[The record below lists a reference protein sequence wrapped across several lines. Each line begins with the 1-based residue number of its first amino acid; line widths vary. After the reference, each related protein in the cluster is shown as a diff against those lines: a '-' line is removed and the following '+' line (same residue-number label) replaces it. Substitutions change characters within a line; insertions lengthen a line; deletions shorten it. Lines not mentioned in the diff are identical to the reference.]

1 MNCMVVEGNQSTIKM
16 IRKSR
21 MVFDTIIVGAGISG
35 SYLSSILKNTTK
47 NILIIDKSRGIGG
60 RMSTKP
66 IGEDIVDYGCQYIK
80 PKIDECSSLIK
91 SLEELGLVK
100 QIEIKTGEKVYIS
113 PFGMNKIPQYLSR
126 GVSVVTNEKVEK
138 IKYQNKLW
146 EINTGSISLTS
157 KTLVLTMPIPQV
169 EELMVRCNIKIGQL
183 PNVKYSSF
191 YTSTF
196 ISDVH
201 HPEEIIGSD
210 DTFSWICN
218 NKKKGLR
225 NLNDVF
231 TVNTSETITRRLVE
245 KEDPERKDFIAGKIN
260 EAGFSSIVKLN
271 IHFWKYAFSLNQNN
285 IDYIF
290 NSDTGLGICGDSFSV
305 GRVDGA
311 IRSAELLSRELVR
324 FLRN

>member
-1 MNCMVVEGNQSTIKM
+1 M
-16 IRKSR
+16 I
-21 MVFDTIIVGAGISG
+21 FETIIVGAGISG
-35 SYLSSILKNTTK
+35 SYLSSVIKNATK

-80 PKIDECSSLIK
+80 PETDECSALIK
-91 SLEELGLVK
+91 SLEELDLVK
-100 QIEIKTGEKVYIS
+100 QIEIKTGKKVYIS

-126 GVSVVTNEKVEK
+126 GVTVITNKKVEK

-146 EINTGSISLTS
+146 EIYTGSISFTS

-169 EELMVRCNIKIGQL
+169 EDLMARCNIKVDHL
-183 PNVKYSSF
+183 PNVEYSSF

-196 ISDVH
+196 ISNVH
-201 HPEEIIGSD
+201 HLEQIISSD
-210 DTFSWICN
+210 DMFSWICN

-225 NLNDVF
+225 NLNNAF
-231 TVNTSETITRRLVE
+231 TVNTSETVTRILVK
-245 KEDPERKDFIAGKIN
+245 KEDSERKDIIAGKIN
-260 EAGFSSIVKLN
+260 EAGFNNILKFN
-271 IHFWKYAFSLNQNN
+271 IHFWKYAFSSNQNN

-290 NSDTGLGICGDSFSV
+290 DSHTGLGICGDSFSV

-311 IRSAELLSRELVR
+311 IRSAELMSRELIR

>member
-1 MNCMVVEGNQSTIKM
+1 MVAEGNQGTIKM
-16 IRKSR
+16 MRESKMI
-21 MVFDTIIVGAGISG
+21 FDTIIVGAGMSG
-35 SYLSSILKNTTK
+35 SYLSFVLKNTTK
-47 NILIIDKSRGIGG
+47 NILIIDKSRGVGG

-80 PKIDECSSLIK
+80 PKTDECSALTK
-91 SLEELGLVK
+91 SLEELGLVNE
-100 QIEIKTGEKVYIS
+100 IEIKKGEKVYIS

-138 IKYQNKLW
+138 INYQNKLW
-146 EINTGSISLTS
+146 EIDTGSISLTS
-157 KTLVLTMPIPQV
+157 RTLVLTMPLPQV
-169 EELMVRCNIKIGQL
+169 EELMVRCNIKIDQL
-183 PNVKYSSF
+183 PNVEYSSF

-196 ISDVH
+196 VSNVH
-201 HPEEIIGSD
+201 HLEEIIGSD

-225 NLNDVF
+225 NLNNVF
-231 TVNTSETITRRLVE
+231 TVNTSKIITRRLIE
-245 KEDPERKDFIAGKIN
+245 KEDPERKGFIAGKIN
-260 EAGFSSIVKLN
+260 EAGFNSIVKLN
-271 IHFWKYAFSLNQNN
+271 IHFWKYAFSSNQNN

-311 IRSAELLSRELVR
+311 VRSAELLSRELIR
-324 FLRN
+324 FLCS

>member
-1 MNCMVVEGNQSTIKM
+1 MVAEGNQGTIKV
-16 IRKSR
+16 IRESR
-21 MVFDTIIVGAGISG
+21 MIFDTIIVGAGISG
-35 SYLSSILKNTTK
+35 SYLSFVLKNTTK
-47 NILIIDKSRGIGG
+47 NILIIDKSRGVGG

-80 PKIDECSSLIK
+80 PNIDECSALIK
-91 SLEELGLVK
+91 SLEELGLVN

-146 EINTGSISLTS
+146 EIDTGSISLIS
-157 KTLVLTMPIPQV
+157 KTLVLTMPMPQV
-169 EELMVRCNIKIGQL
+169 EELMVRCNIKIDQL
-183 PNVKYSSF
+183 PNVEYSSF

-196 ISDVH
+196 VSNVH
-201 HPEEIIGSD
+201 HLEEIIGSD

-225 NLNDVF
+225 NLNNVF
-231 TVNTSETITRRLVE
+231 TVNTSEKITKRLVKIE
-245 KEDPERKDFIAGKIN
+245 NSERKDFIVGKIN
-260 EAGFSSIVKLN
+260 DAGFNSISKLN
-271 IHFWKYAFSLNQNN
+271 IHFWKYAFSSNQNN

-324 FLRN
+324 SFHN

>member
-1 MNCMVVEGNQSTIKM
+1 
-16 IRKSR
+16 
-21 MVFDTIIVGAGISG
+21 
-35 SYLSSILKNTTK
+35 
-47 NILIIDKSRGIGG
+47 
-60 RMSTKP
+60 MSTKP

-80 PKIDECSSLIK
+80 PKTDECSALIK
-91 SLEELGLVK
+91 SLEELGLVN
-100 QIEIKTGEKVYIS
+100 QIEIKKGEKVYIS

-146 EINTGSISLTS
+146 EIDTGSISLIS
-157 KTLVLTMPIPQV
+157 KTLVLTMPMPQV
-169 EELMVRCNIKIGQL
+169 EELMVRCNIKIDQL
-183 PNVKYSSF
+183 PNVEYSSF

-196 ISDVH
+196 VSNIH
-201 HPEEIIGSD
+201 HLEEIIGSD

-225 NLNDVF
+225 NLNNVF
-231 TVNTSETITRRLVE
+231 TVNTSEIITRRLVE
-245 KEDPERKDFIAGKIN
+245 RADPEKKDFIAGKIN
-260 EAGFSSIVKLN
+260 EAGFNSIVKLN
-271 IHFWKYAFSLNQNN
+271 IHFWKYAFSSNQNN

-311 IRSAELLSRELVR
+311 VTSAELLSGELIR
-324 FLRN
+324 FLRS

>member
-1 MNCMVVEGNQSTIKM
+1 M
-16 IRKSR
+16 IEKP
-21 MVFDTIIVGAGISG
+21 VIIFDTVIVGAGISG
-35 SYLSSILKNTTK
+35 SYLSSILKNATK
-47 NILIIDKSRGIGG
+47 NILIIDKSRGVGG

-80 PKIDECSSLIK
+80 PETEECSALIK
-91 SLEELGLVK
+91 SLEELDLVK
-100 QIEIKTGEKVYIS
+100 QIEIEIGEKVYIS

-126 GVSVVTNEKVEK
+126 GVSVVTNQKVEK
-138 IKYQNKLW
+138 IIYQNKLW
-146 EINTGSISLTS
+146 EIDTGSISFTS
-157 KTLVLTMPIPQV
+157 KTLVLTMPLPQV
-169 EELMVRCNIKIGQL
+169 EDLMVQCNIKLVQV
-183 PNVKYSSF
+183 PNVEYSSF

-196 ISDVH
+196 ISNVH
-201 HPEEIIGSD
+201 HLEEIIGSD

-225 NLNDVF
+225 NLNNIF
-231 TVNTSETITRRLVE
+231 TVNTSEKITKRLVKIE
-245 KEDPERKDFIAGKIN
+245 NSERKDFIVGRIN
-260 EAGFSSIVKLN
+260 DVGFNSISKLN
-271 IHFWKYAFSLNQNN
+271 IHFWKYAFSSNQNN

-324 FLRN
+324 FFHN